1 MSKESKVKFQPDPIL
16 HLIGLQDR
24 WEFSQPITE
33 CSEEK
38 EKSSK
43 ITCDILLKIVP
54 QLHHSKKKPTHLDH
68 KNYQ

>member
-1 MSKESKVKFQPDPIL
+1 MSKESKVKFQPHPIL
-16 HLIGLQDR
+16 HLIGRQDR
-24 WEFSQPITE
+24 QEFSQPITE
-33 CSEEK
+33 CNEEK

-54 QLHHSKKKPTHLDH
+54 QFYHSKKIAHLYH

>member
-16 HLIGLQDR
+16 HLIGRQDR

-54 QLHHSKKKPTHLDH
+54 QLNHSKKKPHI
-68 KNYQ
+68 

>member
-1 MSKESKVKFQPDPIL
+1 MSKEFKAKFQPIL
-16 HLIGLQDR
+16 HLIGRQDR

-33 CSEEK
+33 CNEEK

-54 QLHHSKKKPTHLDH
+54 QLHHSKKKKTTHLDH
-68 KNYQ
+68 KNYK

>member
-1 MSKESKVKFQPDPIL
+1 MSKEFKVKFQPDPIL
-16 HLIGLQDR
+16 HLIGWQGR
-24 WEFSQPITE
+24 QEFSQPIIE

-54 QLHHSKKKPTHLDH
+54 QLHHSKNK
-68 KNYQ
+68 KNYTFRS